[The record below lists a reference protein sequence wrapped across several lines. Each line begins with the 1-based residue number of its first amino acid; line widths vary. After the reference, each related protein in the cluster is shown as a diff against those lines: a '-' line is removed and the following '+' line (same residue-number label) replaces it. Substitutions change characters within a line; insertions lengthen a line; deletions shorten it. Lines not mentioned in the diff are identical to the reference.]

1 MVHNICH
8 IEIPVTDI
16 RRAGEFYSK
25 LFGWKI
31 DYGMANYAIFTPEE
45 GLAGGLDKVE
55 KVTPGGVIFY
65 VAVEDIPKT
74 LKRAQELGAEM
85 VKEKTEIPNV
95 GWFGLFSDLDG
106 NIIGIFTSKT
116 E

>member
-1 MVHNICH
+1 MVHDICH

-16 RRAGEFYSK
+16 KRAGEFYHK

-31 DYGMANYAIFTPEE
+31 DYGMENYAAFIPEE
-45 GLAGGLDKVE
+45 GVAGGLDKVE
-55 KVTPGGVIFY
+55 KVTPGGIVFY

-74 LKRAQELGAEM
+74 LNKAEELGAKT

-106 NIIGIFTSKT
+106 NIIGVFTSKR

>member
-1 MVHNICH
+1 M
-8 IEIPVTDI
+8 EIPVTDV
-16 RRAGEFYSK
+16 RRAGEFYHK

-31 DYGMANYAIFTPEE
+31 DYGMEDYATFIPDE

-55 KVTPGGVIFY
+55 KVTPGGITFY

-74 LKRAQELGAEM
+74 LNRVEELGAKT

-106 NIIGIFTSKT
+106 NIIGIFTAKRV
-116 E
+116 

>member
-1 MVHNICH
+1 MVHDICH
-8 IEIPVTDI
+8 IEIPVTDV
-16 RRAGEFYSK
+16 RRAGEFYNK
-25 LFGWKI
+25 LFGWRI
-31 DYGMANYAIFTPEE
+31 DYGMENYATFIPDE

-55 KVTPGGVIFY
+55 KVTPGGIVFY

-74 LKRAQELGAEM
+74 LKKTEELGAKTA
-85 VKEKTEIPNV
+85 KEKTEIPNV

-106 NIIGIFTSKT
+106 NIIGVFTAKR

>member
-8 IEIPVTDI
+8 LEIPVTDV
-16 RRAGEFYSK
+16 RRAGEFYNK

-31 DYGMANYAIFTPEE
+31 EYGMENYALFMPEE

-55 KVTPGGVIFY
+55 KINPGGIVFY
-65 VAVEDIPKT
+65 VAVANILET
-74 LKRAQELGAEM
+74 LEKAEELGAKT
-85 VKEKTEIPNV
+85 VKEKTEIPNM

-106 NIIGIFTSKT
+106 NIIGVFTPMR
-116 E
+116 